1 MTRRYADGNLTL
13 MEVVAVVFGYLLG
26 SIPFALLLTRPHG
39 IALRTVG
46 SGNPGA
52 ANVLRAAGVGP
63 AVAVM
68 LLDAAKGA
76 VAVMAARLVS
86 GDAALVTSA
95 GMAAIVGHI
104 YPVWCGFRGGK
115 GVAVSAGVFALL
127 APLATAI
134 AVLVFAGTIAATRFI
149 SAGSIAGALALP
161 VAAAAGHAPNPVEAG
176 ALLAAALVIVRHRDN
191 VSRLMAGTER
201 RIGLRL

>member
-1 MTRRYADGNLTL
+1 
-13 MEVVAVVFGYLLG
+13 MEIIAVVFGYLLG
-26 SIPFALLLTRPHG
+26 SIPFALLLTRPQG
-39 IALRTVG
+39 IELRNVG
-46 SGNPGA
+46 SRNPGA

-76 VAVMAARLVS
+76 TAVMAARLISDDVV
-86 GDAALVTSA
+86 AVTCA
-95 GMAAIVGHI
+95 GVAAIVGHI

-115 GVAVSAGVFALL
+115 GVAASAGVFAVL

-134 AVLVFAGTIAATRFI
+134 ATLVFVGTIAATRFI

-161 VAAAAGHAPNPVEAG
+161 VAAAVGDVPNPVEAG
-176 ALLAAALVIVRHRDN
+176 TFLAAVIVIIRHRDN